1 MKSPWYAG
9 ALVASASLLL
19 AAPAFA
25 QTTEA
30 KKEKTLPPPADARH
44 QLTSGV
50 IVKAEPLAR
59 SGEATSDPEKATRQV
74 RLTINTAAVW
84 RDWVRD
90 QATLDPK
97 SPRAAAVAGEKS
109 IATTGQPRSAD
120 TTVVVVVAPDT
131 RIETRYRS
139 STDEVSEGA
148 RTPEGAAKAQASTDP
163 ADTTSTARGR
173 VDHSA
178 AKANRF
184 TADDLKPGLWIEVH
198 YKDAKTREKATLVR
212 VMRPVGGP
220 QSSAADEKPASA
232 PK

>member
-1 MKSPWYAG
+1 MKSSRHPG
-9 ALVASASLLL
+9 ALVAVASLLL
-19 AAPAFA
+19 AAPTFA
-25 QTTEA
+25 QTTEAEA

-50 IVKAEPLAR
+50 IVKAEPLTKA
-59 SGEATSDPEKATRQV
+59 GAPTSDPAEASRQV

-90 QATLDPK
+90 QATLDAK

-109 IATTGQPRSAD
+109 IATTGEPRSAD

-148 RTPEGAAKAQASTDP
+148 RTPEGAAKAQAATDP
-163 ADTTSTARGR
+163 ADTSKPR

-178 AKANRF
+178 AKPIRF

-220 QSSAADEKPASA
+220 QTSAADEKPASA